1 MSVSPLPSEIDMR
14 QIIGDLLEKMCLEDL
29 EAMVTILQ
37 KKFREY
43 KLKEKTTIGSLL
55 KDEPKLVISIPLKKL
70 IPREEREVE
79 VGWSRP
85 HLYDTKEVQWNP
97 TLGL

>member
-1 MSVSPLPSEIDMR
+1 MSDIRD
-14 QIIGDLLEKMCLEDL
+14 IIGDLLEKAYLTWFEEMII
-29 EAMVTILQ
+29 ILQ
-37 KKFREY
+37 KKFREKKY
-43 KLKEKTTIGSLL
+43 IGSLL
-55 KDEPKLVISIPLKKL
+55 EEKPEQTVTVVLKIPLKKL